1 VQRKAFPYLSFQED
15 SMAEAPI
22 EQTQGTDNSSRVV
35 RKEHD
40 AAIELFITIDPL
52 VEVAS
57 I

>member
-1 VQRKAFPYLSFQED
+1 ME
-15 SMAEAPI
+15 EAPI